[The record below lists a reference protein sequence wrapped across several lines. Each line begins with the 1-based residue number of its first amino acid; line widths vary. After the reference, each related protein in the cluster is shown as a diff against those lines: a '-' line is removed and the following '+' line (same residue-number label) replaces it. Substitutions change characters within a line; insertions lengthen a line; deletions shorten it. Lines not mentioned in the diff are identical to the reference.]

1 MLTGQAVKIPAGLL
15 PNKKGTAWGAFL
27 NVA

>member
-1 MLTGQAVKIPAGLL
+1 MLTGQAVKIPAGLM
-15 PNKKGTAWGAFL
+15 PNKKGTGWGAFL